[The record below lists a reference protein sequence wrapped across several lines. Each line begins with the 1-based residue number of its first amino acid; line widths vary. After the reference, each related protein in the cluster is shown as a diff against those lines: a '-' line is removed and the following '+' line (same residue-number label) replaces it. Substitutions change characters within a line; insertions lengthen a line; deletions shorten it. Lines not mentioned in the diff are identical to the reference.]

1 MNNLRFYFVNVYK
14 RTFVCNI
21 IYLREVLKIVILS
34 EAKNPDFFKINKIDS
49 SLRSE

>member
-1 MNNLRFYFVNVYK
+1 MEKHNNLILFFGIVFYRINY
-14 RTFVCNI
+14 
-21 IYLREVLKIVILS
+21 REVLKIVILS